1 MTISADYKI
10 VIDRSRP
17 LQFEPSTGHNRWH
30 PDINPILKVD
40 EGEIV
45 ALETRDAFDGQVN
58 PDTKVAD
65 LKTLSLGRVHPMTG
79 PVYIN
84 GAEPGDVL
92 EVNILAVEPQRHGFT
107 VQGPMFGFLRDIFTE
122 NYLIKWSINDDYA
135 QSPDLPGVQIPG
147 APFMGVMG
155 VAPSADLVRAI
166 TERETALA
174 ATGVFVALPDAKEAM
189 PDDPA
194 IASEG
199 ISSIPPRE
207 FGGNID
213 VKQLTPGATLR
224 LPVFVPGALFSTG
237 DAHFSQGEN
246 ECCTAIEMGATLYC
260 SFTVDKGVANR
271 REITDPEFYRDTAT
285 WNTPN
290 NSPGP
295 VESRR
300 YFATTGFCRNSQGGN
315 HSEDLNLAAR
325 NALLNM
331 IRYLTQERGFA
342 PEQAYALCSVT
353 VDLHISEAVNL
364 PNFLVSAFLPLDIFV
379 D

>member
-1 MTISADYKI
+1 MTISADHKV

-17 LQFEPSTGHNRWH
+17 LQFEPATGHNRWH
-30 PDINPILKVD
+30 PDIKPILKVD

-58 PDTKVAD
+58 PDTQVAE

-79 PVYIN
+79 PIYIS
-84 GAEPGDVL
+84 GAEAGDVL
-92 EVNILAVEPQRHGFT
+92 EVSILAVQPQHHGFT
-107 VQGPMFGFLRDIFTE
+107 VQGPMFGFLRDIFTK
-122 NYLIKWSINDDYA
+122 NHLIKWSITDDYA
-135 QSPDLPGVQIPG
+135 ESPDLPGVKIPG

-155 VAPSADLVRAI
+155 VAPSAELVQAI
-166 TERETALA
+166 TKRETALA
-174 ATGVFVALPDAKEAM
+174 ATGAFVALPDGKEAI
-189 PDDPA
+189 PDHPA
-194 IASEG
+194 IASEA

-260 SFTVDKGVANR
+260 SFKVEKGVANG
-271 REITDPEFYRDTAT
+271 REITDLEFYRDTAT
-285 WNTPN
+285 WNSGN
-290 NSPGP
+290 HSPGP
-295 VESRR
+295 VETRQ
-300 YFATTGFCRNSQGGN
+300 YFATTGFCRNKHGGN

-325 NALLNM
+325 NVLLNM
-331 IRYLTQERGFA
+331 INYLTQERGLA

-364 PNFLVSAFLPLDIFV
+364 PNFLVSAFLPLDIF
-379 D
+379 DD